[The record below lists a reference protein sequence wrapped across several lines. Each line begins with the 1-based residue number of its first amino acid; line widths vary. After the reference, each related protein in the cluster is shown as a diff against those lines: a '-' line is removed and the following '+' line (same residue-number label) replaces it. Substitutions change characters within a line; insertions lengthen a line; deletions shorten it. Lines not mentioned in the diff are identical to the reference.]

1 MALPSDAAQRRAKA
15 EQLIYDTLDAADPS
29 HTNSDYYR
37 EKFAGMN
44 DAQFYKFFEGRIPMR
59 FHTSA
64 FQVEPKMYEIDKA
77 FKVLNVPLYEELNL
91 PYLYRDAKG
100 KPIRS
105 KSAMVIYLHIK
116 RLKQMV
122 TKKTSI
128 SLSIAERD
136 MHTGLLTGHSKTAKM
151 SDREQETLAI
161 PALYN
166 TMDEFSR
173 VRADAMRS
181 KEELY
186 NIIATKGEV
195 TEGEVQPEKDE
206 SLAAKMLYTY
216 MLGSNI
222 ISNVGGA
229 EDNGYLTPYT
239 IQKKNRIKLD
249 RS

>member
-1 MALPSDAAQRRAKA
+1 MALPSDAAKRRAKA

-29 HTNSDYYR
+29 HTNSDYYK

-64 FQVEPKMYEIDKA
+64 FEVEPKMYEIDKA
-77 FKVLNVPLYEELNL
+77 FKVLNVPLYEEINL
-91 PYLYRDAKG
+91 PYLYRDSKG
-100 KPIRS
+100 KPIKS

-173 VRADAMRS
+173 IRADAMKS
-181 KEELY
+181 KEEMY
-186 NIIATKGEV
+186 SIIATKGV
-195 TEGEVQPEKDE
+195 INAGEINVEKDE
-206 SLAAKMLYTY
+206 SLAKNMLYVY
-216 MLGSNI
+216 MLGA
-222 ISNVGGA
+222 NVCTNLIG
-229 EDNGYLTPYT
+229 EDNGYMNPNT
-239 IQKKNRIKLD
+239 IRNKQAQLEREY
-249 RS
+249 